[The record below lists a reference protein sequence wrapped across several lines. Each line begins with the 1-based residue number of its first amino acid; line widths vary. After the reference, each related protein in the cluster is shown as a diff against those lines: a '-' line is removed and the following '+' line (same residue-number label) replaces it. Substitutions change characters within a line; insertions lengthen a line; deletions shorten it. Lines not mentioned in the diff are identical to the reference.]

1 MKDFTD
7 GRSCK
12 SLKPNAG
19 DQNVPFTGL
28 DVEDNDPNVAV
39 LKRSIAGNLAPM
51 GVKGISFVEPGEITD
66 ARNQVQGREGIYL
79 HVSDGTSHGCLCG
92 YAAQCAAPS
101 GARECPVCV
110 LLDA

>member
-1 MKDFTD
+1 MKDFTA
-7 GRSCK
+7 GRPCK
-12 SLKPNAG
+12 SLKPNPA
-19 DQNVPFTGL
+19 DQNVTFTGL
-28 DVEDNDPNVAV
+28 DVDDNDSNVAA

-51 GVKGISFVEPGEITD
+51 GVNGISFVEPGEITD
-66 ARNQVQGREGIYL
+66 ARSQVQGREDTYL

-92 YAAQCAAPS
+92 YTLQCAAPS